1 MPIDEKNLVRHEL
14 IGLEAEIAKTKT
26 KGKIIN
32 ETQKTLTIRTDKKET
47 IVAKNECKFII
58 TLPTG
63 TIIEVEGKLL
73 LGRPEERIKKKLPKK
88 WDAI

>member
-26 KGKIIN
+26 NGKIIN
-32 ETQKTLTIRTDKKET
+32 ETQKTLTIRTDKKEI

-63 TIIEVEGKLL
+63 TIVEVEGKLL